1 MEQID
6 QYGRPAP
13 KDKLESGDAGTED
26 SVDEVLDTALTG
38 KDALSNDSA
47 EPSATYGSITNME
60 SQNQET
66 WEDRPETDP
75 FEDKK

>member
-13 KDKLESGDAGTED
+13 NDKLESGDAGTEE
-26 SVDEVLDTALTG
+26 SVDEVLDTALTE
-38 KDALSNDSA
+38 KDELSKHSA
-47 EPSATYGSITNME
+47 EPSACYGSITSME

-75 FEDKK
+75 FEDEK